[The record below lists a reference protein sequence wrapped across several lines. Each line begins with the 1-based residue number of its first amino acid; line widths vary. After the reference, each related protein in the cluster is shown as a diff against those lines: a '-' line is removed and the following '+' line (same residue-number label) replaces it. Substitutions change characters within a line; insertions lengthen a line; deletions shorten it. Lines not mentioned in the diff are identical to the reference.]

1 MITDD
6 DILNAMDDVDEEQVE
21 TMLAESDC
29 FLYSLAKAIVT
40 VKCFGGDAAH
50 LTTALKACME
60 EAERIKD
67 ALAVG
72 IAQKKDDARRFQ
84 AESEDDEDE
93 GDFDEWYL
101 NAEMGRKV
109 A

>member
-6 DILNAMDDVDEEQVE
+6 DIQNAMDDVDEEQVE

-60 EAERIKD
+60 EAERIKYS
-67 ALAVG
+67 LAVP
-72 IAQKKDDARRFQ
+72 IAQKKDDAKRFQ
-84 AESEDDEDE
+84 ATMKD
-93 GDFDEWYL
+93 DFDDWYL

>member
-6 DILNAMDDVDEEQVE
+6 DIQNAMDDVDEEQVE

-29 FLYSLAKAIVT
+29 FLYSLAKQIVA
-40 VKCFGGDAAH
+40 VKCFGGNAENLA
-50 LTTALKACME
+50 TALTACME
-60 EAERIKD
+60 EAERIHYS
-67 ALAVG
+67 LAVP
-72 IAQKKDDARRFQ
+72 IAQKKDDAKRFQ
-84 AESEDDEDE
+84 ATMKD
-93 GDFDEWYL
+93 DFDDWYL

>member
-21 TMLAESDC
+21 AMLAESEC

-50 LTTALKACME
+50 LTTALNVCME
-60 EAERIKD
+60 EADRIKYS
-67 ALAVG
+67 LAVP
-72 IAQKKDDARRFQ
+72 IAQKKDDAKRFQ
-84 AESEDDEDE
+84 ATMKD
-93 GDFDEWYL
+93 DFDDLYL